1 MSILLQVVAEAY
13 NNAINNG
20 YDLSKM
26 SAEDIADDM
35 IALDADLER
44 EDVRSVVKCI
54 KELRGYWIGVVFR

>member
-54 KELRGYWIGVVFR
+54 KELRGY